1 MRQWASK
8 ALYKISAHP
17 WCLPIVSLRSQASLR
32 PCEKSLETGQG
43 VQLGQGNQF
52 GQGGQLSQGGYLSQ
66 SGQLSQGGQLSQ
78 SGQLGQGVCE
88 VLGK

>member
-8 ALYKISAHP
+8 ALSKISAHP

-52 GQGGQLSQGGYLSQ
+52 GQGGQLGH
-66 SGQLSQGGQLSQ
+66 GGQPAPIHLVYWWK
-78 SGQLGQGVCE
+78 LK
-88 VLGK
+88 LFTTRLILKLF

>member
-8 ALYKISAHP
+8 ALSKISAHP

-32 PCEKSLETGQG
+32 PCEQSLETGQDVQLSQG

-66 SGQLSQGGQLSQ
+66 SG
-78 SGQLGQGVCE
+78 
-88 VLGK
+88 